1 MRGDIMLISWVKS
14 GLLFGVF
21 ASVILM
27 LCPNKSYMK
36 HIGMVVGLLFIL
48 VMLHPLMELLCV
60 DADAYAGYIKNFL
73 MLETENTDF
82 SEENRQ
88 LYEVSLATQLKA
100 VFIEK
105 GYPVTEVCVKTN
117 QSGIVE
123 EIILSF
129 GTGTFDLQNV
139 ENYLHRLLG
148 EDVRITY
155 E

>member
-1 MRGDIMLISWVKS
+1 MLIGWVKS

-27 LCPNKSYMK
+27 LCPNKSYVK

-48 VMLHPLMELLCV
+48 VMLHPLMELFSV
-60 DADAYAGYIKNFL
+60 DASTYASYIKNFL

-88 LYEVSLATQLKA
+88 LYELSLASQLEA

-105 GYPVTEVCVKTN
+105 GYPVTEVCVRTD
-117 QSGIVE
+117 QSGNVE
-123 EIILSF
+123 EVILSF
-129 GTGTFDLQNV
+129 GEGMFELQNV
-139 ENYLHRLLG
+139 EMYLKRLLG